1 MLNPLKKNNSKKY
14 FFVGILISFLFNTA
28 PAQDRQFSIDA
39 SANTTDANYWWSN
52 KNSFGRESSNFDLQ
66 TSWRFKDSKRVYLVD
81 ISLNSENKFYINESF
96 IKYNLSEET
105 FLRFGKYYRDFSA
118 YLNDEISSGSMLVS
132 HNAEPM
138 PKIGLF
144 TSRNI
149 KKNQHINF
157 EFGIAHGIFDKND
170 FYTNRPFLHEKF
182 IYINVVKPS
191 YEFGVGFVHEA
202 MWGGS
207 TVLLGDQPQTI
218 KDFFK
223 VFISADGPLK
233 EGQPHANALGN
244 HLGIWDFYYKKNIN
258 DYTIKLYYQHFF
270 EDTSGLRFANKWD
283 GLWGLELI
291 NYIPKTNILFEYL
304 DTTNQF
310 INPPYVAESYY
321 NPGEYP
327 GGWSYKNYTIGNPF
341 MSHSNQEET
350 AMIHLGLSG
359 TISSNYYK
367 IYISK
372 RINISDSIK
381 YKVMLSKK
389 INPKSKVNFFIV
401 NNESNNGGF
410 GVSISKML

>member
-28 PAQDRQFSIDA
+28 PAQDRQFLIDA

-66 TSWRFKDSKRVYLVD
+66 TSWRFKENKRVYLVD

-144 TSRNI
+144 TSRSI

-157 EFGIAHGIFDKND
+157 EFGIANGIFDKNE

-182 IYINVVKPS
+182 IYINVVKPGH
-191 YEFGVGFVHEA
+191 EFGVGFVHEA

-207 TVLLGDQPQTI
+207 TVLLGDQPQKI

-233 EGQPHANALGN
+233 DGQPHANALGN

-321 NPGEYP
+321 NHGEYR

-341 MSHSNQEET
+341 LNHVGPNPLNVIHMGINGPVSNDYFYQIK
-350 AMIHLGLSG
+350 ASR
-359 TISSNYYK
+359 K
-367 IYISK
+367 I
-372 RINISDSIK
+372 NTEDFIK
-381 YKVMLSKK
+381 YKIGIKKEISLNQILNIFIINSEKKVGIEVSFSK
-389 INPKSKVNFFIV
+389 I
-401 NNESNNGGF
+401 
-410 GVSISKML
+410 L